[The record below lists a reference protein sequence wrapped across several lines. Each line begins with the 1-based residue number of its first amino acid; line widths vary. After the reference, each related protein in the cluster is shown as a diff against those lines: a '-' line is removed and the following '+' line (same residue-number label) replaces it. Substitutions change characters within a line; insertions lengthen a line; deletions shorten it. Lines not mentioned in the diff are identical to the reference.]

1 MKHLYFLQTF
11 CWMLLCAV
19 GFTACSSDADNI
31 IEENGVGYVSLAL
44 NADTGFGAATKAVNE
59 GTYRDK
65 NLYAVQIINSKNET
79 VKEWSKYSEIGE
91 GLIELQNGS
100 YVLKAFYGDDEAAS
114 TTSMYVEGT
123 NNFDINGDK
132 GKVVSVT
139 CAPVCARVTITGEGM
154 DEQFSDWSAIIKTKA
169 LSAKDASFNYLKNG
183 DPVYLRVEKNEQ
195 ISLDFSFT
203 PISGNKNTTVSKSY
217 TINPNEALNI
227 TLKPAASTSG
237 NLGITITINGATNDE
252 IIDIEIPADWVNP

>member
-11 CWMLLCAV
+11 CYMLLCAV
-19 GFTACSSDADNI
+19 GFTACSSDADDVI
-31 IEENGVGYVSLAL
+31 AENGVGYVSLAL
-44 NADTGFGAATKAVNE
+44 NADTGFKTTTKAVNE
-59 GTYRDK
+59 STYSDK
-65 NLYAVQIINSKNET
+65 NQYAVQIINSKNET
-79 VKEWSKYSEIGE
+79 VKEWSKYSEIEE
-91 GLIELQNGS
+91 GLIELPNGS
-100 YVLKAFYGDDEAAS
+100 YVLKAFYGEDEAAS

-132 GKVVSVT
+132 GKVVSAT

-183 DPVYLRVEKNEQ
+183 DPVYLKVEKNEQ

-203 PISGNKNTTVSKSY
+203 PKSGSKNTTASKSY

-237 NLGITITINGATNDE
+237 KLGITITVNGKTDDKP
-252 IIDIEIPADWVNP
+252 IDIEIPSDWLN